1 MDETNDTDPV
11 GLAHVYHRFRKRMS
25 GLDHAHS
32 SVSPTSTTYSL
43 CDSRKVSYRVCVSF
57 LIVNKAIL
65 LLS

>member
-11 GLAHVYHRFRKRMS
+11 GLAHVYHCFQERMS

-43 CDSRKVSYRVCVSF
+43 CVSRKVFYHVCVSF
-57 LIVNKAIL
+57 VTFNKAIL
-65 LLS
+65 SLS